1 MAERDDD
8 RPRAA
13 APAQVTT
20 QDVAKALAD
29 LTRAPEGP
37 TGPNATTD
45 PEDPAEHYFL
55 ASDGETKVNSEGQP
69 INSKEAKQTAAARGF
84 A

>member
-1 MAERDDD
+1 MAEKDDE
-8 RPRAA
+8 RRAV

-20 QDVAKALAD
+20 QDVARALAD

-45 PEDPAEHYFL
+45 PEDPAAHYFL
-55 ASDGETKVNSEGQP
+55 AADGETKVNAWGEEIG
-69 INSKEAKQTAAARGF
+69 SKEAKQRNAARGL
-84 A
+84 

>member
-1 MAERDDD
+1 MAEKDEER
-8 RPRAA
+8 RAT
-13 APAQVTT
+13 APSPAVTT

-45 PEDPAEHYFL
+45 PEDPAAHYFL
-55 ASDGETKVNSEGQP
+55 AADGETKVNAWGEE
-69 INSKEAKQTAAARGF
+69 INSKEAKQRLAGRGL
-84 A
+84 